1 MMEQIDHTIK
11 IHNNCDCKCIN
22 ARKPFM
28 VLERPKSNYDPTRQ
42 PTFMQIKP
50 STLPSYFEHRYE
62 TRQKVFDYFAKYNTN
77 PIERNRVSAQ
87 EIRSIIRS
95 SKTISFCPKRSGKLE
110 YNGGCVLTGDYDVL
124 SEIATTFNE
133 RVTKTEFTSL
143 HVVKLSDLTNTGR
156 CVDRCNRYF
165 KMFKMN
171 GINKYVL
178 VGVDAFTGLYKMSF
192 GKREWYPDDVECS
205 RQCAVRELFEEF
217 NVEMSDETFKKFD
230 TGKTIMWGCGIFYLF
245 DISET
250 SVRYESDSDT
260 IFI

>member
-171 GINKYVL
+171 GIDTELVLKPLDFSLLVQDNVSVQSTEPTIGVNKITDIEEK
-178 VGVDAFTGLYKMSF
+178 VG
-192 GKREWYPDDVECS
+192 
-205 RQCAVRELFEEF
+205 
-217 NVEMSDETFKKFD
+217 NDEQ
-230 TGKTIMWGCGIFYLF
+230 Y
-245 DISET
+245 
-250 SVRYESDSDT
+250 
-260 IFI
+260 